1 MNFRTKI
8 VFPLLIVATIFF
20 ISCKHESEESFGKVQ
35 FNFKFTDN
43 GATLKTDTIIY
54 TNAAGNPYM
63 VNNVQYFITNI
74 TLHKT
79 DGSTFQLTKDGFY
92 RYIDTDIPSTL
103 SWLAS
108 DAIPEGSYAS
118 VSFTFG
124 IKSAQN
130 KSNMFVNP
138 PESDMWWPDM
148 LGGGYHYM
156 KLNGKW
162 LPPSQT
168 IGNPFNIHLGI
179 GRVID
184 TIAGDTTFVDNSFD
198 VSLGFTTFTVHNET
212 HIINILM
219 DVDSW
224 FKTPNIYD
232 FNIDGAAIM
241 DNQLLLQKIKENGY
255 DVFSAQVV
263 N

>member
-1 MNFRTKI
+1 M
-8 VFPLLIVATIFF
+8 
-20 ISCKHESEESFGKVQ
+20 
-35 FNFKFTDN
+35 
-43 GATLKTDTIIY
+43 LKTDTIIY
-54 TNAAGNPYM
+54 TDAAGNPYE
-63 VNNVQYFITNI
+63 VDNVQFFITNVF
-74 TLHKT
+74 LNMSN
-79 DGSTFQLTKDGFY
+79 GSSFALTKDGFY
-92 RYIDTDIPSTL
+92 RYVDTDIPSTL

-108 DAIPEGSYAS
+108 DNIPAGSYNS

-124 IKSAQN
+124 IKSSQN
-130 KSNMFVNP
+130 ISNMFVNP

-179 GRVID
+179 GRVVD
-184 TIAGDTTFVDNSFD
+184 TISGDTTFLDNSFG
-198 VSLGFTTFTVHNET
+198 VTLNFSPLNNES
-212 HIINILM
+212 HVINISM
-219 DVDSW
+219 NIDSW

-232 FNIDGAAIM
+232 FNVEGGVTM
-241 DNQLLLQKIKENGY
+241 ENQQLMLMIKQNGF